1 MKAELLN
8 AAIVVVAREHT
19 PSMLHPSFLESQGIV
34 SSDWKLLEPPI
45 CTPPISIVKY
55 NNGVVLTAE
64 SNKLQVL
71 QTPVESSKLDLVIPE
86 LTSRYIEK
94 FPHISYIAVGV
105 NFAFIIPCPEPE
117 SLIIQIF
124 IKEKV
129 HDLGDLKLKSA
140 SIRLAYPIST
150 DKQRVVLN
158 VSCEPKEVIERGEAK
173 RGILV
178 SANYHHYIDEEKT
191 LEDTM
196 KAISTFESRLTHF
209 KDVIIPKLFGAEVQ
223 L

>member
-105 NFAFIIPCPEPE
+105 NFAFII
-117 SLIIQIF
+117 QIF